1 MAFVLTYD
9 SLVKQIQSYCQRYDP
24 DFVGQIDAFIT
35 YGMTQV
41 SKDLE
46 ILGEVQVIQ
55 GQFVPGNPILTKPTL
70 WINNVNFSVFSGA
83 NLDETFVTNRSYP
96 SAVQS
101 QTEASQTGLPQF
113 YADYD
118 SEHWL
123 ISPTPDQNYD
133 YQISYFKQF
142 LPLDLTTQTNWLTQN
157 DPISLLLAC
166 LVQASIWTGNADMLG
181 MVQQQ
186 YATSVS
192 SLIGRDKSRMTDQY
206 SRREK
211 V

>member
-9 SLVKQIQSYCQRYDP
+9 SLTQQIQSYCQRYDL
-24 DFVGQIDAFIT
+24 DFVAQIPAFIT
-35 YGMTQV
+35 YGLTQI

-46 ILGEVQVIQ
+46 ILGEVQVVQ
-55 GQFVPGNPILTKPTL
+55 GTFIANNPVLRKPSL
-70 WINNVNFSVFSGA
+70 WINNVNFSVFSGD
-83 NLDETFVTNRSYP
+83 NNDETFLANRSYP
-96 SAVQS
+96 SAIQS
-101 QTEASQTGLPQF
+101 QNEATQTGLPLF

-118 SEHWL
+118 SENWL
-123 ISPTPDQNYD
+123 ISPTPDQEYN

-157 DPISLLLAC
+157 DPTSLLLAC
-166 LVQASIWTGNADMLG
+166 LVQASIWTGNTDMMA
-181 MVQQQ
+181 MVQSQ
-186 YATSVS
+186 YAASIT
-192 SLIGRDKSRMTDQY
+192 SLIARDKSRMTDQY

>member
-9 SLVKQIQSYCQRYDP
+9 SLTTQIQSYCQRYDS
-24 DFVGQIDAFIT
+24 DFVGQIPAFIT
-35 YGMTQV
+35 YALVQI

-46 ILGEVQVIQ
+46 ILGAVNVIQ
-55 GQFVPGNPILTKPTL
+55 GSFVPNNPTFTKPVL
-70 WINNVNFSVFSGA
+70 WINNVNFSVFSGVD
-83 NLDETFVTNRSYP
+83 NNETFITNRSYP
-96 SAVQS
+96 TAIQS
-101 QTEASQTGLPQF
+101 QTQATTTGLPLY

-118 SEHWL
+118 AYHWL
-123 ISPTPDQNYD
+123 ISPTPDQAYD

-142 LPLDLTTQTNWLTQN
+142 LPLDPTEQTNWLTQN
-157 DPISLLLAC
+157 DPTSLLLAC
-166 LVQASIWTGNADMLG
+166 LVQASIWTGNMDMLQAVKG
-181 MVQQQ
+181 E
-186 YATSVS
+186 YAISVG